1 MYAYSFS
8 DNISTNNIV
17 LFMFMPLN
25 IKNAAGNTLW
35 IEPSPA
41 SSTSCRPL
49 SIIMGKETDV
59 YLKDHYKLIE
69 EERIQL
75 RNNPLLFLVN
85 GADVTMKVNIK
96 TWMIDG
102 KMRGILSGLGGH
114 FVSYVHALGMKL
126 WSWILHLQLIVVVKI
141 SRQFGIDYI
150 PAK

>member
-1 MYAYSFS
+1 
-8 DNISTNNIV
+8 
-17 LFMFMPLN
+17 MFMPLN

-75 RNNPLLFLVN
+75 RNNPLQFLVN

-96 TWMIDG
+96 TSMIDG
-102 KMRGILSGLGGH
+102 KMRGILSGLGGA
-114 FVSYVHALGMKL
+114 FCLLCTCTRDEAVELDTSFAIDRSSEDIKTI
-126 WSWILHLQLIVVVKI
+126 WDRLHSGQMRRKAH
-141 SRQFGIDYI
+141 D
-150 PAK
+150 